1 MRRQALVKC
10 FYLYL
15 YDVMMDYEAAVA
27 MVTVRPSLSLIRL
40 LLCLLEKW
48 ERTREEGGPETATA
62 SKKY

>member
-1 MRRQALVKC
+1 MSSICNVDISISKDVKKVEWE
-10 FYLYL
+10 FA
-15 YDVMMDYEAAVA
+15 AAV
-27 MVTVRPSLSLIRL
+27 VTVEPGLSLIRL